1 MIHQSSVVT
10 AANDTSST
18 KRGARSFG
26 KSLRLP
32 RIGQMLLLALF
43 VLCAP
48 LGAHAQD
55 LTGGPTIDS
64 QAWLPTQTIDG
75 KFNEVMIV
83 LELAPGAGV
92 PPHTHGGAVLATV
105 LDGEITLSDEGTE
118 TKYSAGQSWTEMPGH
133 VHEAYNDTNA
143 PVRVVFTALL
153 VGDAQ
158 ALVLASDKT
167 PSRPAPTI
175 LYQAALPDQTI
186 NGVFDEVMIVL
197 ELAPGAGI
205 PAHTHGGAVLA
216 TVIDGEIT
224 LKENSTEEVY
234 KAGESWS
241 EMPDHVHQVVNA
253 GSKPVRVAFSVLLP
267 VPSALTLVQQ

>member
-1 MIHQSSVVT
+1 MVNQSNVGT
-10 AANDTSST
+10 ATKDTQAM
-18 KRGARSFG
+18 KKDARSLG
-26 KSLRLP
+26 KNLRLP
-32 RIGQMLLLALF
+32 RIGEVLLLALF
-43 VLCAP
+43 VWCAP
-48 LGAHAQD
+48 IGAHAQEPAN
-55 LTGGPTIDS
+55 GPTIVS

-75 KFNEVMIV
+75 KFNEVMVV

-105 LDGEITLSDEGTE
+105 LDGEITLSENGTE
-118 TKYSAGQSWTEMPGH
+118 TKYTTGQSWTEEPGH
-133 VHEAYNDTNA
+133 VHEAFNDSST

-158 ALVLASDKT
+158 ALVPASDKT

-175 LYQAALPDQTI
+175 LYQSALPDQTI

-197 ELAPGAGI
+197 DLAPGASI

-224 LKENSTEEVY
+224 LKEDSTEEVY

-241 EMPDHVHQVVNA
+241 EVPDHVHEAVNA

-267 VPSALTLVQQ
+267 VPAALTLVQ